1 MKQFCQCC
9 GQPIANIRVGVRLTP
24 LKADIFDAI
33 KRRGPHWIKAAE
45 IASQIGY
52 SRNPSI
58 IQTHVWQINDV
69 LVETDWHIQGKRGY
83 DGGFRLVK
91 R

>member
-9 GQPIANIRVGVRLTP
+9 GQSIANIRVGVRLTP

-52 SRNPSI
+52 SRNPEI
-58 IQTHVWQINDV
+58 IKVHVSQINDT
-69 LVETDWHIQGKRGY
+69 LVETDWHIQGERGRAGGYRLAKR
-83 DGGFRLVK
+83 
-91 R
+91 